1 MGGIIACLCCY
12 CCLTTLKP
20 RCIEIMALICNISE
34 IAFLIYAIAG
44 IPWDD
49 IKNGGKIV
57 FYITCALAV
66 ISLIILIILM
76 CLRCGNKINTTKNS
90 AGKCLCITEIVIDI
104 VAGILIIIAEVII
117 LSNMYDKDGWDDD
130 YYRRRRGRYDS
141 VFSDSEWVCV
151 YVSLTGFE
159 FALAIH
165 FYCVSFLIK
174 LISAKTDLS
183 YLKYLETKEENSYV
197 ARTMNVFT
205 NPPNQNNNSQLNF
218 LGYDQNGHPIYAGN
232 AQYMTVN
239 QPTQNVVVKG
249 K

>member
-1 MGGIIACLCCY
+1 MGGIIACICCY

-20 RCIEIMALICNISE
+20 RCIEIMALICNIVE
-34 IAFLIYAIAG
+34 IGFLIYAIAG
-44 IPWDD
+44 IPWDP
-49 IKNGGKIV
+49 IRNGGKIV

-66 ISLIILIILM
+66 ISLIILILLM

-90 AGKCLCITEIVIDI
+90 AGKCLCVTEIVIDI
-104 VAGILIIIAEVII
+104 LAGILIIIAEIII
-117 LSNMYDKDGWDDD
+117 LHDMYDKDDWYDD
-130 YYRRRRGRYDS
+130 YYRRRRGRRDS
-141 VFSDSEWVCV
+141 NFSDAEWICV
-151 YVSLTGFE
+151 YFSLTGYE

-239 QPTQNVVVKG
+239 QPAQVVVKG